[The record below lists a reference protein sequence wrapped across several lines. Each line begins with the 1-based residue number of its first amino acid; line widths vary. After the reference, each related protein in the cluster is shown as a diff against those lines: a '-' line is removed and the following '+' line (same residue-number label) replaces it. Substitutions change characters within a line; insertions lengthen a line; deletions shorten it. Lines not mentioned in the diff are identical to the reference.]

1 MTDSGIFQRAS
12 HKPRSREGSLGP
24 YGRSDRVL
32 TKIWPPERALHAQC
46 IENAAHSATSNAADC
61 TTLTGPRLRVPS
73 TCAIAASLNTRN
85 GQGVWTEYEH
95 KNSTL
100 LLGLLPQLRRTCR
113 SARRITLIA
122 ENYFIHNRAVVQRWL
137 GQSRNFPILFQPFD
151 HPRVNN
157 IERLWKQVHDTVTRN
172 HRCTTMAQLM
182 VNVRPFLDVCRY
194 LSRSALGIATLMST
208 DRCLLV

>member
-1 MTDSGIFQRAS
+1 MGA
-12 HKPRSREGSLGP
+12 

-32 TKIWPPERALHAQC
+32 TRIWPPESAREHAQC

-61 TTLTGPRLRVPS
+61 TTRTGPRLRAPS
-73 TCAIAASLNTRN
+73 TCAIAAALNTRN
-85 GQGVWTEYEH
+85 GRVVWTEYEH

-122 ENYFIHNRAVVQRWL
+122 ENYFLHKSAVVQRWL
-137 GQSRNFPILFQPFD
+137 AQSRNFPILFQPVD
-151 HPRVNN
+151 HPWVNN

-194 LSRSALGIATLMST
+194 FSCSALGIATLMST
-208 DRCLLV
+208 DRRLLV